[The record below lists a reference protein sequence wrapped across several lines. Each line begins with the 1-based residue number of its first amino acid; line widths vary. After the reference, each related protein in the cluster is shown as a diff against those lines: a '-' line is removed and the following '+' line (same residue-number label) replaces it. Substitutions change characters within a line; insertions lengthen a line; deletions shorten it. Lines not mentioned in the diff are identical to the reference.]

1 MWLWVSRKGPQ
12 SRAHQGESRSSMWAF
27 SGQDGVWADQGT
39 CWSGVIFGFTGM
51 KWWTL
56 SSWSDDTRQDE
67 AW

>member
-1 MWLWVSRKGPQ
+1 
-12 SRAHQGESRSSMWAF
+12 MWAF

-39 CWSGVIFGFTGM
+39 RWSGVIFGFTGM